1 MRKKLTITV
10 DESVHEGLHRV
21 IGRQRISRF
30 IETPVRPH
38 VLTEDLV
45 KAYRDMAADERR
57 EAKAEEWANATIA
70 GTPEALECQS
80 E

>member
-1 MRKKLTITV
+1 
-10 DESVHEGLHRV
+10 
-21 IGRQRISRF
+21 
-30 IETPVRPH
+30 
-38 VLTEDLV
+38 
-45 KAYRDMAADERR
+45 MAADERR